1 MVIRRLTG
9 VLVVACACLG
19 VTSGA
24 RAAAMLYSG
33 ESLGSGQALTSA
45 DGHYTLTMQPDG
57 NLVLAE
63 TNPYGSPR
71 TLFSSGTGNWPG
83 ASAQLQGNGD
93 LVVLD
98 STGATVW
105 SANRTANGCANLV
118 MQDDGNLVA
127 YTSAGEYWASH
138 TTQHGMQPGDELLP
152 GQSLVAPGDRY
163 ELEMLTDGYLQLV
176 DSRGIVWTSPDG
188 GPAGSYAVL
197 YRDGD
202 FEIRSASGTR
212 DWYTKTYSSAD
223 ADATLKLTSSGN
235 LKLVTTAGD
244 VAWDSDT
251 GADRS
256 DLKWI
261 GLSKAK
267 SYTGCPA
274 PPPPP
279 PTPIHKH
286 PPVSTTPPTLLR
298 LPGVRVKI
306 SLRWRYDGKVTSIHS
321 ARVTRFPRAARL
333 TVTCRGRR
341 GCPTRRV
348 TVRHRRVMR
357 RARFSADGRHVRALL
372 RNLVGRRFHAGDRV
386 VFTVSERGHRS
397 VRSEAIIRDGR
408 RPRSRALP

>member
-1 MVIRRLTG
+1 VVIRRLTG

-63 TNPYGSPR
+63 ANPYGSPR

-212 DWYTKTYSSAD
+212 DWYTKTYSSA
-223 ADATLKLTSSGN
+223 
-235 LKLVTTAGD
+235 
-244 VAWDSDT
+244 

-298 LPGVRVKI
+298 LPGVKVRI

-321 ARVTRFPRAARL
+321 AKVTRFPRPARL
-333 TVTCRGRR
+333 TVTCLGRR
-341 GCPTRRV
+341 GCPTRHV
-348 TVRHRRVMR
+348 TVHHRRVVR

-372 RNLVGRRFHAGDRV
+372 RHLVGRRFHAGDRV